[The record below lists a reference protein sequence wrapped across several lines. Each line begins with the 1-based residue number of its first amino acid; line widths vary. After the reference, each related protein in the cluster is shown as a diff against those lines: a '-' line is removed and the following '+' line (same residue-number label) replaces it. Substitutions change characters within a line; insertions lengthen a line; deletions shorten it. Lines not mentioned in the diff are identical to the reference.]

1 MGCGKTAQTALVP
14 LIRLFPWASSFA
26 IDADPWVDY
35 NDQGGDRMTPRELYF
50 IKSAATGFRA
60 ALADLAGDDGDRI
73 LAEAMAALHEPY
85 TKPLSNRDI
94 AYYAA
99 MLVAWQDR
107 GSPEI
112 WA

>member
-1 MGCGKTAQTALVP
+1 MA
-14 LIRLFPWASSFA
+14 WE
-26 IDADPWVDY
+26 VDK
-35 NDQGGDRMTPRELYF
+35 MTPRELYF
-50 IKSAATGFRA
+50 IRSAADGFRA
-60 ALADLAGDDGDRI
+60 ALADLAGDDGDQI
-73 LAEAMAALHEPY
+73 LAEAMAALQEPY

-112 WA
+112 WT